1 MFLKFLAKILK
12 NIWLKI
18 FIDFSLINIK
28 KYL

>member
-12 NIWLKI
+12 NICLKI
-18 FIDFSLINIK
+18 LIDFSLINIK